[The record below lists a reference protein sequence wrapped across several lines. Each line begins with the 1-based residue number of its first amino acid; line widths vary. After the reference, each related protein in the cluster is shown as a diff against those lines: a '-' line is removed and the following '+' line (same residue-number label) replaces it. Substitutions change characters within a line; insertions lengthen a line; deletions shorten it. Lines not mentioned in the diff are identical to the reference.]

1 VTRRA
6 VAALLTLAAFA
17 CGNVAFV
24 APVGAVPKK
33 LLDYH
38 AYSAW
43 RQIRDVRLSRDGRR
57 LAYAQV
63 AAADDGELLVRDLA
77 GPAVFRAPRGRA
89 AQFSPDGRFVVY
101 RISAPVAD
109 VKAAEKAAKPP
120 DQRPKDGLGI
130 ADLADITNPRTTAVE
145 RVRSFA
151 LSRDGTTLA
160 YLLEPSPSPSPSAS
174 MAPAASA
181 SPAASTSPA
190 PVASVQPSPSPHP
203 AATAP
208 AAAAPAATPAASASP
223 ASAASSAPKAP
234 GKDAAASL
242 AIQRL
247 GDAGVARVANVS
259 AYAVS
264 ADGSHVAYVV
274 QTKTDENIHVRNAAT
289 GKDQLVAHG
298 VAHLASPVLSPD
310 GASLA
315 YLSDP
320 DAYDEAV
327 KKESGARSPF
337 RLMVADT
344 RTGAV
349 VEALGD
355 ATPGLAPRTFA
366 SDAHKP
372 EFSADGSRLA
382 LWTANVPLPRPS
394 SAPARVDLDFWYWR
408 NGELPTQQRR
418 AAEKPEHG
426 TNLALYDLAARRVT
440 QLGTREVPQISLA
453 GNARYALGASD
464 VPYVKLATYDDSYYD
479 VYRIDAATGA
489 RTLLERKAKSEA
501 PSLSPAGRYALG
513 YDPLRRAWY
522 TLRLADGRKAWITD
536 PRTVRAAVED
546 DDHPAPP
553 PPYGAGGWTPG
564 DRGVLIYDRYDVW
577 LASPDGGAP
586 VALTHGA
593 GRAAQRIYRVV
604 RPRTDEP
611 DNAFVA
617 GRPVFGRAPYLLSV
631 VDDRTKASG
640 FATLAS
646 LAPQTPRVTMLLDKA
661 VGVPWRGRDGGG
673 LVFTEQR
680 FDEFPDLWSGAPLP
694 SAATRISDA
703 NPQAAQY
710 AWGRSRLIGYT
721 TARGEKL
728 RAILTVP
735 DGFDPHKRYPML
747 VYVYEKMT
755 NGLHEYIVP
764 SSGTVVNLARYAN
777 HGYVVL
783 QPDIR
788 YRIGHTTA
796 SAVDCVGSAVKRV
809 VAMGFVDPKRIGM
822 AGHSY
827 GGYEVN
833 ALVTHTGIFRAVE
846 SGASDSDLPSLYGG
860 FWESGDVQQAYYE
873 RSQGRIGATPWQ
885 RPDLYVENSPLFFV
899 QHVRAPYLRIQN
911 DEDGAVPYGQGVE
924 FFTALRRAGKEAYMF
939 SFIGEKHGLTKQPN
953 RDYWTVH
960 LDEFFDHFLL
970 GAPRPDWMN
979 HNATFEHRGERDV
992 ESLFTPA
999 KF

>member
-1 VTRRA
+1 
-6 VAALLTLAAFA
+6 LLTAVAFA
-17 CGNVAFV
+17 CGNLMML
-24 APVGAVPKK
+24 APAGAAPRK

-43 RQIRDVRLSRDGRR
+43 RQVRDVRLSRDGRR
-57 LAYAQV
+57 IAYAQV
-63 AAADDGELLVRDLA
+63 PAEADGELLVRDL
-77 GPAVFRAPRGRA
+77 GGTAVFRAPRGRA
-89 AQFSPDGRFVVY
+89 PQFSPDGRFVVY
-101 RISAPVAD
+101 RISAPVAE

-130 ADLADITNPRTTAVE
+130 ADLADVANARTTTIE

-151 LSRDGTTLA
+151 LARDGTTVA

-174 MAPAASA
+174 PLPAASGAPAASPRPSTSPLPAASPLPSPSPHAPAAGASA
-181 SPAASTSPA
+181 SPA
-190 PVASVQPSPSPHP
+190 
-203 AATAP
+203 
-208 AAAAPAATPAASASP
+208 PAASN
-223 ASAASSAPKAP
+223 APKGP
-234 GKDAAASL
+234 GKDAPTSL
-242 AIQRL
+242 GIRRL
-247 GDAGVARVANVS
+247 GDSDAVHVANVS

-274 QTKTDENIHVRNAAT
+274 QTKTDESIHVRDVGS

-298 VAHLASPVLSPD
+298 VAHLAAPALSPD

-320 DAYDEAV
+320 DAYDDAV
-327 KKESGARSPF
+327 KKETGARSPF

-344 RTGAV
+344 RGGAV
-349 VEALGD
+349 VEALGT

-366 SDAHKP
+366 SDARTP
-372 EFSADGSRLA
+372 EFSADGRRLA

-418 AAEKPEHG
+418 EAQNAQHG
-426 TNLALYDLAARRVT
+426 TYLALYDLGARRLT
-440 QLGTREVPQISLA
+440 QLGTRDVPLVSLA
-453 GNARYALGASD
+453 RGARYAVGASD
-464 VPYVKLATYDDSYYD
+464 VPYAKLATYDDSYYD
-479 VYRIDAATGA
+479 VYRIDVTTGA
-489 RTLLERKAKSEA
+489 RTLLERKAKSD
-501 PSLSPAGRYALG
+501 PPTISPTGRYGIG

-522 TLRLADGRKAWITD
+522 TLRLADGRKAWLTD

-553 PPYGAGGWTPG
+553 PPYGFAGWTPG

-577 LASPDGGAP
+577 LASPDGGTP
-586 VALTHGA
+586 VALTRGA

-611 DNAFVA
+611 ETAFA
-617 GRPVFGRAPYLLSV
+617 ATRPVFERAPYLLSV

-640 FATLAS
+640 FAMLTS
-646 LAPQTPRVTMLLDKA
+646 LAPQAPRVTMLLDKA
-661 VGVPWRGRDGGG
+661 VGPPLRGRDGGG

-680 FDEFPDLWSGAPLP
+680 FDEFPDLWASAPVP
-694 SAATRISDA
+694 VTAARVSNA
-703 NPQAAQY
+703 NPQAASY
-710 AWGRSRLIGYT
+710 AWGRSRLIDYT
-721 TARGEKL
+721 NARGEKL

-735 DGFDPHKRYPML
+735 DGFDARKRYPML
-747 VYVYEKMT
+747 VYVYEKMSD
-755 NGLHEYIVP
+755 GLHQYVVP
-764 SSGTVVNLARYAN
+764 QAGTVVNLARYAN

-833 ALVTHTGIFRAVE
+833 ALVTHTDLFRAVE

-860 FWESGDVQQAYYE
+860 FWESGDVQQSYYE
-873 RSQGRIGATPWQ
+873 TGQGRIGAPPWR

-899 QHVRAPYLRIQN
+899 QHVHAPYLRIQD

-939 SFIGEKHGLTKQPN
+939 SFIGEGHGLSKQPN
-953 RDYWTVH
+953 KDYWTVH

-979 HNATFEHRGERDV
+979 HNGSYETRGERDV